1 MVDVMDDADDDKDRN
16 FVTAL
21 ARGLELLRAFDP
33 GDPELS
39 NTDFAE
45 RTGLPKPTVSRMTHT
60 LVKLDY
66 LNLDERTGLYRLGPG
81 VLKLGLNVL
90 IASEMADRA
99 RPAMKQVLLNGPN
112 PFVSVSLGQRH
123 RDEAIYIAVE
133 RSREIAALSL
143 SVGASV
149 PLFFS
154 ATGRAI
160 LIGLPEDVRDATF
173 ERADKQDPARGTAR
187 RDAYQQALSDY
198 ENQGYVTGFGN
209 WRKDVVGMA
218 VPVFSLDPAR
228 AYGLNV
234 GSHAFHVSAAELQQH
249 YAANLIEA
257 GEQLSIKA

>member
-1 MVDVMDDADDDKDRN
+1 MDFTDDTGDEKDRN

-21 ARGLELLRAFDP
+21 ARGLDLLRAFDP

-45 RTGLPKPTVSRMTHT
+45 RTGLPKPTVSRLTYT

-66 LNLDERTGLYRLGPG
+66 LNLDERTGLYRLGPA

-90 IASEMADRA
+90 ASSEMADRA
-99 RPAMKQVLLNGPN
+99 RPEMRTVLKGPN
-112 PFVSVSLGQRH
+112 PFVSVSLGHRH

-133 RSREIAALSL
+133 RSREVAALSL

-149 PLFFS
+149 PLFCT
-154 ATGRAI
+154 AIGRAI
-160 LIGLPEDVRDATF
+160 LIGLPEDVREATF
-173 ERADKQDPARGTAR
+173 ERTDKLDPSGRQSR
-187 RDAYQQALSDY
+187 RNAYLDAHSEYGH
-198 ENQGYVTGFGN
+198 QGYVTGFGK
-209 WRKDVVGMA
+209 WRKDVMGIA

-234 GSHAFHVSAAELQQH
+234 GGHIFHVSAEELKAH
-249 YAANLIEA
+249 YANNLISA
-257 GEQLSIKA
+257 GEKLSIRI

>member
-1 MVDVMDDADDDKDRN
+1 MDFIDDTGDEKDRN

-21 ARGLELLRAFDP
+21 ARGLDLLRAFDP

-90 IASEMADRA
+90 ASSEMADRA
-99 RPAMKQVLLNGPN
+99 RAPMKTVLEGPN
-112 PFVSVSLGQRH
+112 PFVSVSLGHRH

-133 RSREIAALSL
+133 RSREVAALSL
-143 SVGASV
+143 GVGASV
-149 PLFFS
+149 PLFLS
-154 ATGRAI
+154 ATGRVI
-160 LIGLPEDVRDATF
+160 LIGLPEDVREATF
-173 ERADKQDPARGTAR
+173 EQADRKDPSRAQER
-187 RDAYQQALSDY
+187 RKAYLDAQSEY
-198 ENQGYVTGFGN
+198 EHQGYVTGFGS
-209 WRKDVVGMA
+209 WRKDVMGIA

-234 GSHAFHVSAAELQQH
+234 GGHAFHVSADELKHH
-249 YAANLIEA
+249 YAENLIAA
-257 GEQLSIKA
+257 GEKLSIKI

>member
-1 MVDVMDDADDDKDRN
+1 MGLIDDTGDEKDRN

-21 ARGLELLRAFDP
+21 ARGLDLLRAFDP
-33 GDPELS
+33 GNPELS

-45 RTGLPKPTVSRMTHT
+45 WTGLPKPTVSRMTHT

-90 IASEMADRA
+90 VSSEMADRA
-99 RPAMKQVLLNGPN
+99 RTPMKTVLNGPN
-112 PFVSVSLGQRH
+112 PFVSASLAQRH

-133 RSREIAALSL
+133 RSKDVAALSL
-143 SVGASV
+143 SVGASM

-154 ATGRAI
+154 ATGQVI
-160 LIGLPEDVRDATF
+160 LIGLPEDVRESAF
-173 ERADKQDPARGTAR
+173 EQADRLDPSLKPQR
-187 RDAYQQALSDY
+187 RSTYLEALSEY
-198 ENQGYVTGFGN
+198 GNQGSVTGFGK
-209 WRKDVVGMA
+209 WRKDVVGIA

-234 GSHAFHVSAAELQQH
+234 GGHAFHVGADELKRH
-249 YAANLIEA
+249 YAGNLIAA
-257 GEQLSIKA
+257 GEELSIKV